1 MALIPLAGR
10 SHVLGQL
17 FDVLAPYSGKAGL
30 QVCQFFIRQENILV
44 MAIGVGMAPRFRAY
58 LLYLSLYL
66 YLYLFLYLYLWWTNV
81 GQMSATCPKRRK
93 SLILKPCSPLSLG
106 LGRGLA
112 D

>member
-30 QVCQFFIRQENILV
+30 QVCQFPVRQENILV
-44 MAIGVGMAPRFRAY
+44 TAIGAGGVS

-66 YLYLFLYLYLWWTNV
+66 YLFL
-81 GQMSATCPKRRK
+81 
-93 SLILKPCSPLSLG
+93 
-106 LGRGLA
+106 
-112 D
+112 